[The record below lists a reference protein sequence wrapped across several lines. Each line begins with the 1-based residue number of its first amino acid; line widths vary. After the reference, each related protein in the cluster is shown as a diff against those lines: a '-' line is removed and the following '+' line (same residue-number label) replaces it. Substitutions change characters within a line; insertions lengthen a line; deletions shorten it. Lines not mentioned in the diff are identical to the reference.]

1 MNIDL
6 EVEPSPGLDR
16 EAERPR
22 EPKPE
27 RDELAERRDGNRA
40 VERTGHRREHDAREP
55 RLEFSDRVDGVV
67 QDAAAFRAVAYSDL
81 VTQQFD
87 RHPYVAAQGIA
98 QAERDGLVE
107 RVEGTGPEG
116 GTFSVVVATPAG
128 VARARIL
135 WARAGREDQRGWSGV
150 VKASDLNHDCA
161 VYRAAS
167 DATERIEAAGGRVGL
182 VRVDAELKGTVAAG
196 TERARHAEGR
206 EAADAERRRLAA
218 ELALPISADGTVLF
232 PDAQIEYVDAA
243 GRAGRASVEVA
254 SQHYSGATIRAKAG
268 AGFQMYAAAG
278 GAADF
283 VRRALAGGGGGGG
296 SRRGGRGGG
305 GREMDEVFEI

>member
-6 EVEPSPGLDR
+6 EVESSPVPDR
-16 EAERPR
+16 AGESSHPGRDRAAERLQ
-22 EPKPE
+22 EP
-27 RDELAERRDGNRA
+27 
-40 VERTGHRREHDAREP
+40 ERTGHRREHDAREP
-55 RLEFSDRVDGVV
+55 RREFTDRIDGTVRDV
-67 QDAAAFRAVAYSDL
+67 AAFRAVAYADL

-87 RHPYVAAQGIA
+87 GHPYTARQGIA
-98 QAERDGLVE
+98 HAEQAGWIE
-107 RVEGTGPEG
+107 RVEGTGPNG

-128 VARARIL
+128 VEWARIL

-150 VKASDLNHDCA
+150 VKASDLDHECA
-161 VYRAAS
+161 VYRAAC
-167 DATERIEAAGGRVGL
+167 DAAARIEADGGRVGL

-218 ELALPISADGTVLF
+218 ELALPMSADGTVLF
-232 PDAQIEYVDAA
+232 PDAQIEYTDAA

-268 AGFQMYAAAG
+268 AGFQMYAPAG
-278 GAADF
+278 GAAEF
-283 VRRALAGGGGGGG
+283 VRRALGAGGGSG

-305 GREMDEVFEI
+305 SRDMNEVFEI

>member
-16 EAERPR
+16 EAERLR

-40 VERTGHRREHDAREP
+40 VERTGQRREHDAREP
-55 RLEFSDRVDGVV
+55 RREFSDRVDGVV

-87 RHPYVAAQGIA
+87 GHPYVAAQGIA

-135 WARAGREDQRGWSGV
+135 WARAGRENQRGWSGV
-150 VKASDLNHDCA
+150 VKTADLNHDCA
-161 VYRAAS
+161 VYRAVS

-196 TERARHAEGR
+196 TER
-206 EAADAERRRLAA
+206 RRLAA
-218 ELALPISADGTVLF
+218 ELALPMSADGTVLF
-232 PDAQIEYVDAA
+232 PDAHIEYVEA
-243 GRAGRASVEVA
+243 AGRASVEVA

-283 VRRALAGGGGGGG
+283 VRRALAGGGGGKQ
-296 SRRGGRGGG
+296 RRGGRGGG

>member
-87 RHPYVAAQGIA
+87 GHPYVAAQGIA

-128 VARARIL
+128 VARGADL
-135 WARAGREDQRGWSGV
+135 VGAGR
-150 VKASDLNHDCA
+150 
-161 VYRAAS
+161 
-167 DATERIEAAGGRVGL
+167 TGGPARL
-182 VRVDAELKGTVAAG
+182 VR
-196 TERARHAEGR
+196 GR
-206 EAADAERRRLAA
+206 QGGGPQPRLRRLPGC
-218 ELALPISADGTVLF
+218 L
-232 PDAQIEYVDAA
+232 
-243 GRAGRASVEVA
+243 
-254 SQHYSGATIRAKAG
+254 
-268 AGFQMYAAAG
+268 
-278 GAADF
+278 
-283 VRRALAGGGGGGG
+283 
-296 SRRGGRGGG
+296 
-305 GREMDEVFEI
+305 

>member
-27 RDELAERRDGNRA
+27 RDERAERRDGNRA

-67 QDAAAFRAVAYSDL
+67 QAAAAFRAVAYSDL

-87 RHPYVAAQGIA
+87 GHPYVAAQGIA

-161 VYRAAS
+161 VYRAVS

-182 VRVDAELKGTVAAG
+182 VRVEAELKGTVAAG
-196 TERARHAEGR
+196 TERARMMPWRVGFEQSGT
-206 EAADAERRRLAA
+206 
-218 ELALPISADGTVLF
+218 ISV
-232 PDAQIEYVDAA
+232 
-243 GRAGRASVEVA
+243 
-254 SQHYSGATIRAKAG
+254 
-268 AGFQMYAAAG
+268 
-278 GAADF
+278 
-283 VRRALAGGGGGGG
+283 
-296 SRRGGRGGG
+296 
-305 GREMDEVFEI
+305 